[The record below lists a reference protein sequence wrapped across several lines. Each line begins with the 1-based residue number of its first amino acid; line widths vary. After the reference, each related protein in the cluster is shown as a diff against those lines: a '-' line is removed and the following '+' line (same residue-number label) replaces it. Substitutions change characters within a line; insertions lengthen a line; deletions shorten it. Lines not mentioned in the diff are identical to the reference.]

1 MIDIIVETIFFALVA
16 DEEMFMG
23 SQRFVEID
31 FVEFI
36 NKFSKEKEK
45 RVKYKIYNAQEYIV
59 LNRGKRNLFS
69 ERQGAEDF
77 I

>member
-1 MIDIIVETIFFALVA
+1 MIDIIVETIFFALIA

-45 RVKYKIYNAQEYIV
+45 RVKYRK
-59 LNRGKRNLFS
+59 
-69 ERQGAEDF
+69 
-77 I
+77 